1 MTLLSFDISKLIDD
15 SINFDSRHK
24 VIVVERAKNLHG
36 IFFMQ
41 ECSHGSGK
49 CWRMRRRMRSGGSVE
64 WGKCIAGYRVD
75 AGERILI

>member
-24 VIVVERAKNLHG
+24 VIVVERAKNFHA

-49 CWRMRRRMRSGGSVE
+49 CWRMRGRMRSGGSVE
-64 WGKCIAGYRVD
+64 RGIGLTREKGF
-75 AGERILI
+75 

>member
-36 IFFMQ
+36 IFFIQ

-49 CWRMRRRMRSGGSVE
+49 CWRMRGRMRSGGSVE
-64 WGKCIAGYRVD
+64 WGKCRAGYRVD